1 MSIEQA
7 IHERWQGDAAL
18 VALLPA
24 ARLVTG
30 IAHDA
35 PQLPYAVLAQ
45 TESKPAVRTSS
56 GTVITRTALRLS
68 IWAADLDAG
77 KLIAHEADRVL
88 DRTSF
93 ALASGSVLNLQRV
106 HSIEQAQ
113 ADGAWLLALDYVATH
128 EN

>member
-7 IHERWQGDAAL
+7 IHELWQADAEL
-18 VALLPA
+18 TALLPA
-24 ARLVTG
+24 ARLITG
-30 IAHDA
+30 IAHNA
-35 PQLPYAVLAQ
+35 PPFPYAVLAQ
-45 TESKPAVRTSS
+45 TESKPVVRTSS

-68 IWAADLDAG
+68 IWATDLDTGKQIAG
-77 KLIAHEADRVL
+77 EADRVL

-93 ALASGSVLNLQRV
+93 ALASGTVLNLQRV

-113 ADGAWLLALDYVATH
+113 ADGAWLVALDYVATH